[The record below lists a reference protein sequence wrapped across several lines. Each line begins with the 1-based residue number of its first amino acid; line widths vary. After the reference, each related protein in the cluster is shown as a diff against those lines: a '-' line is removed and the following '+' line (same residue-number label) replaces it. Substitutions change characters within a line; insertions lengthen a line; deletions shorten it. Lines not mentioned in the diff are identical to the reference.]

1 MTKDRPGLVR
11 LEHIGSHRFAQKEC
25 LVRTNM
31 SSARDR
37 KRRVASQLVR
47 ITLAASVALLAA
59 GRASAQYGGGG
70 TGGTGGGAGG
80 TYTPPS
86 RGYGGSGKAIG
97 IGVGAAAGAGLLYL
111 ALHKSSVTGCVQPA
125 EDGLRFADEKKNTS
139 YTLVSGDVLL
149 KAGQRVQLRGSKT
162 KNASGAQTFT
172 AKKLVKD
179 LGPCE
184 KAAPAAAASAAGAD
198 AKPNQP

>member
-1 MTKDRPGLVR
+1 
-11 LEHIGSHRFAQKEC
+11 
-25 LVRTNM
+25 VRTNM

-59 GRASAQYGGGG
+59 GRANAQYGGGG

-125 EDGLRFADEKKNTS
+125 EDGLRFADEKEK
-139 YTLVSGDVLL
+139 YVVHLGV
-149 KAGQRVQLRGSKT
+149 RGRSSQGWATRTIARQQDKEC
-162 KNASGAQTFT
+162 
-172 AKKLVKD
+172 VR
-179 LGPCE
+179 
-184 KAAPAAAASAAGAD
+184 GAD
-198 AKPNQP
+198 IYGQEAGEGLGAV